1 MPPVKERKSHMDTMT
16 RNHIFMEN
24 IDLINC
30 TLRRHRLLLYAL
42 HLELDDVY
50 QELAIAALQAI
61 DTYDDR
67 RCDSITVH
75 IWAKLQYAVLT
86 IKRRNKPHGIMACE
100 GFAPG
105 VLSLE
110 LSEDYGYPAVAET
123 GSDDDLIRE
132 KRLRQ
137 ALARLEPQERRAVL
151 DYLDG
156 MKPARRSEK
165 NSFDAALEKLRDFY
179 LSTYRTARF
188 GL

>member
-1 MPPVKERKSHMDTMT
+1 MSTKNWP
-16 RNHIFMEN
+16 
-24 IDLINC
+24 
-30 TLRRHRLLLYAL
+30 
-42 HLELDDVY
+42 
-50 QELAIAALQAI
+50 LQAI

-132 KRLRQ
+132 RRLRQ

>member
-1 MPPVKERKSHMDTMT
+1 MDTMT

-24 IDLINC
+24 IDLINR

-67 RCDSITVH
+67 RCDS
-75 IWAKLQYAVLT
+75 KLQYAVLT

-132 KRLRQ
+132 RRLRQ

-179 LSTYRTARF
+179 LSTYRTP
-188 GL
+188 GLGCKNGGIST

>member
-1 MPPVKERKSHMDTMT
+1 M
-16 RNHIFMEN
+16 
-24 IDLINC
+24 
-30 TLRRHRLLLYAL
+30 LYAL

-132 KRLRQ
+132 RRLRQ
-137 ALARLEPQERRAVL
+137 ALARLEPQ
-151 DYLDG
+151 
-156 MKPARRSEK
+156 PARRSEK

>member
-1 MPPVKERKSHMDTMT
+1 M
-16 RNHIFMEN
+16 
-24 IDLINC
+24 
-30 TLRRHRLLLYAL
+30 LYAL

-100 GFAPG
+100 GSAPWRPCPWNCRRTM
-105 VLSLE
+105 
-110 LSEDYGYPAVAET
+110 GYPAVAET

-132 KRLRQ
+132 RRLRQ

>member
-1 MPPVKERKSHMDTMT
+1 
-16 RNHIFMEN
+16 MEN
-24 IDLINC
+24 IDLINR

-123 GSDDDLIRE
+123 GSGRRPDPGEASAAGLG
-132 KRLRQ
+132 Q
-137 ALARLEPQERRAVL
+137 TGASGAPCGARLSGWDE
-151 DYLDG
+151 
-156 MKPARRSEK
+156 
-165 NSFDAALEKLRDFY
+165 
-179 LSTYRTARF
+179 TRTEI
-188 GL
+188 

>member
-1 MPPVKERKSHMDTMT
+1 MDTMT

-24 IDLINC
+24 IDLINR

-105 VLSLE
+105 VPVPGTVGGLWVSRCCRNGQRRRPDPGEASAAGL
-110 LSEDYGYPAVAET
+110 GQT
-123 GSDDDLIRE
+123 GASG
-132 KRLRQ
+132 
-137 ALARLEPQERRAVL
+137 APCGARLSGWDE
-151 DYLDG
+151 
-156 MKPARRSEK
+156 
-165 NSFDAALEKLRDFY
+165 
-179 LSTYRTARF
+179 TRTEI
-188 GL
+188 

>member
-1 MPPVKERKSHMDTMT
+1 MDTMT

-24 IDLINC
+24 IDLINR

-110 LSEDYGYPAVAET
+110 LSEDYGY
-123 GSDDDLIRE
+123 
-132 KRLRQ
+132 
-137 ALARLEPQERRAVL
+137 

-179 LSTYRTARF
+179 LSTYRAARF

>member
-1 MPPVKERKSHMDTMT
+1 MDTMT
-16 RNHIFMEN
+16 RHHIFMEN
-24 IDLINC
+24 ID
-30 TLRRHRLLLYAL
+30 LRRHRLLLYAL

-61 DTYDDR
+61 DPYDDR

-132 KRLRQ
+132 RRLRQ